1 MGNLDFVFTPAFV
14 AVGIKLF
21 LLAIRSLRLLIYD
34 FRVSRRGG
42 IHAPRIP
49 NDIVSGISRCLPAC
63 MDITMLIATSDSAHF
78 QIRQSAE
85 RKPAARAVQFQHL

>member
-14 AVGIKLF
+14 PVGIILF

-49 NDIVSGISRCLPAC
+49 NDIVSGISPAC
-63 MDITMLIATSDSAHF
+63 LHGHHDANSTSDSTHF

-85 RKPAARAVQFQHL
+85 